1 MPKQRTLTEE
11 SSAVQKSGK
20 LESLGSNVM
29 SGQSI
34 QMKKPLAQGHP
45 DQEQASTKFPQ
56 IGNGKNIQ
64 VNSSAGA
71 DPSRLRSNI
80 TPKVI
85 TQKESKEPTKGN
97 IWIVKPGENTNRG
110 NGISV
115 CSKLREIKNIVS

>member
-1 MPKQRTLTEE
+1 MTEE

-29 SGQSI
+29 SGQNI
-34 QMKKPLAQGHP
+34 QMKKSLAQGHP
-45 DQEQASTKFPQ
+45 DQEQASTKLPQ
-56 IGNGKNIQ
+56 IGNSKNIQ
-64 VNSSAGA
+64 VNNSAGA
-71 DPSRLRSNI
+71 DPSRLKSNI

-85 TQKESKEPTKGN
+85 AQKESKEPTKGN